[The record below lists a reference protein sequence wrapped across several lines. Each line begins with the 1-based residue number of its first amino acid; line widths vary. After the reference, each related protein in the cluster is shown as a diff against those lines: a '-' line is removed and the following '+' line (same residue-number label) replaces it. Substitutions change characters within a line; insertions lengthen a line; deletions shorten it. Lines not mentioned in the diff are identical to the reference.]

1 MIALLIL
8 FAFAAGLFFRKL
20 GQPPLLGYLL
30 AGFAAHAME
39 IANLELLSPIADIG
53 VTMLLFTIGLKLRV
67 GELIKPFILA
77 PALLHLVIV
86 LPLTTAVITIAGY
99 FYAPLALTTTASTW
113 MLAFALSFSST
124 VFSIKM
130 FEERGES
137 ASFYAAIAIGVLV
150 IQDILAVV
158 YLVSLSSARPSLYA
172 LALLAIPF
180 TVKVWKPMLSRFMT
194 VVGHGELQLLFGF
207 LAALGAYELFEVLN
221 LKGGLGALLVGALIG
236 AADTDQSKILYDRLA
251 NFKNLFLIGFFLQI
265 GFHGVPSIPML
276 FVALI
281 LGALVLIRPIIYFSL
296 FTLFRLRARTAWLAG
311 LGLCT
316 YSEFG
321 LIVASAAVASGHM
334 SNEWLVTLALAIAV
348 SFFISTPLNSAAH
361 TLYRRHAARFQSY
374 QRGDRLPEE
383 EMESLGDA
391 TIVVLGMGRV
401 GRGIYKHLMDEDAGK
416 VIGVEENLTR
426 VNKLRAAGYRCIHG
440 DASDR
445 DFWERSN
452 LADRDL
458 IFSSLSN
465 HRENVSVVKLARL
478 LGYTNTLAV
487 SSYFEDDKLQLE
499 SMGCVAFNIY
509 ANVGTGF
516 AKHVLSGLKSK

>member
-1 MIALLIL
+1 
-8 FAFAAGLFFRKL
+8 
-20 GQPPLLGYLL
+20 
-30 AGFAAHAME
+30 
-39 IANLELLSPIADIG
+39 
-53 VTMLLFTIGLKLRV
+53 
-67 GELIKPFILA
+67 
-77 PALLHLVIV
+77 
-86 LPLTTAVITIAGY
+86 
-99 FYAPLALTTTASTW
+99 
-113 MLAFALSFSST
+113 
-124 VFSIKM
+124 
-130 FEERGES
+130 
-137 ASFYAAIAIGVLV
+137 
-150 IQDILAVV
+150 
-158 YLVSLSSARPSLYA
+158 
-172 LALLAIPF
+172 
-180 TVKVWKPMLSRFMT
+180 
-194 VVGHGELQLLFGF
+194 
-207 LAALGAYELFEVLN
+207 
-221 LKGGLGALLVGALIG
+221 
-236 AADTDQSKILYDRLA
+236 
-251 NFKNLFLIGFFLQI
+251 
-265 GFHGVPSIPML
+265 
-276 FVALI
+276 LI

-401 GRGIYKHLMDEDAGK
+401 GRGIYNHLMDEDAGK